1 MSKVQ
6 SKITAVDLFC
16 GAGGLSYGLQKAG
29 VSVIAGVDTDGTC
42 KYPFERN
49 IDAAFLQEDVRD
61 ITSDHLAALWAGSDY
76 SLLAGCAPCQPF
88 SSYRRG
94 ANTSG
99 EDNWPLLREFGRLVT
114 DSLPDFV
121 TMENVPRLISSPVFS
136 EFTDLL
142 ESLGYSVSYK
152 SCYCP
157 RYGLA
162 QNRRRLVLLASRIGE
177 IEVPD
182 GTFDEANFRTV
193 RDVIGKLDPVEAG
206 MAHPRDRLHVTRKL
220 SDLNRARI
228 RASRLAGHGMIGQMS
243 CWLSATKRLPA
254 PLFEVSIHAWS
265 GTSRHL
271 P

>member
-1 MSKVQ
+1 MQ

-114 DSLPDFV
+114 DSCQTSSRWRMYPDSLV
-121 TMENVPRLISSPVFS
+121 HQYSPNSQISSRVW
-136 EFTDLL
+136 DI
-142 ESLGYSVSYK
+142 
-152 SCYCP
+152 
-157 RYGLA
+157 
-162 QNRRRLVLLASRIGE
+162 QSRISLA
-177 IEVPD
+177 I
-182 GTFDEANFRTV
+182 A
-193 RDVIGKLDPVEAG
+193 RDTG
-206 MAHPRDRLHVTRKL
+206 
-220 SDLNRARI
+220 
-228 RASRLAGHGMIGQMS
+228 
-243 CWLSATKRLPA
+243 
-254 PLFEVSIHAWS
+254 
-265 GTSRHL
+265 
-271 P
+271 